1 MAEHDYAHFAE
12 MDLRRTGAARLNQ
25 TQRRPMETMLASSD
39 FDTIE
44 KIDPFTQMKT
54 NPGPHARGRGRGG
67 RGRRR

>member
-1 MAEHDYAHFAE
+1 MAHNDAHYAE
-12 MDLRRTGAARLNQ
+12 MDLKRSADARQNQ
-25 TQRRPMETMLASSD
+25 TQTRTEGLMKVSSD

-54 NPGPHARGRGRGG
+54 NPGAHARGGG